1 MAPKTQKL
9 NQKEAA
15 AKTQQSKCN
24 EVNRGKDDNI
34 NNNELK
40 RIRLIRKFSNNR
52 EESLEISDD
61 DNNDNNDVFFYK
73 EKTHSLTTS
82 EAITSPRTRRT
93 SSLVPKATTPIRA
106 GRIAFLV
113 PDVVTSP

>member
-1 MAPKTQKL
+1 PKYISDIV
-9 NQKEAA
+9 KE
-15 AKTQQSKCN
+15 
-24 EVNRGKDDNI
+24 VLDDNQDYQDSF
-34 NNNELK
+34 EQ
-40 RIRLIRKFSNNR
+40 
-52 EESLEISDD
+52 
-61 DNNDNNDVFFYK
+61 

>member
-24 EVNRGKDDNI
+24 EYNYLLVPKYISDIVKEVLDDNQDYQDSF
-34 NNNELK
+34 EQ
-40 RIRLIRKFSNNR
+40 
-52 EESLEISDD
+52 
-61 DNNDNNDVFFYK
+61 